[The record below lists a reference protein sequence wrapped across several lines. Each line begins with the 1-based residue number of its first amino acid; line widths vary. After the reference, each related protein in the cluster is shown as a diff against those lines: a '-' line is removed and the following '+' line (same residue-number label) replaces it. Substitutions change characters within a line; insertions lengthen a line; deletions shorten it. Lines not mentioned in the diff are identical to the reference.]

1 MRLSSIFKGHW
12 AARSC
17 AKQSKGEENPAIHLS
32 LSVLFMLYSPLC
44 LILYGQQ
51 QLGCDRHRR
60 KRYKSCVWLYLAVTE
75 LIEIKGKSLTQPV
88 TFTFLSSAK
97 RSRETH
103 FYWCFPAMCLSD
115 SQVFIS
121 SQSFSGDTEESSCVP
136 PEKWDFSH
144 FLFSH
149 IKHENIIITQKS
161 SAHSP
166 VGKGKSH
173 WYSGSNPSCPYLHP
187 WDLRPSV
194 GNQGVPR

>member
-60 KRYKSCVWLYLAVTE
+60 KRYKSCVWLYLAITE
-75 LIEIKGKSLTQPV
+75 WIEIKGKSLTQPV

-115 SQVFIS
+115 SQVFIP
-121 SQSFSGDTEESSCVP
+121 SQSFSGDTEESSLCAAR
-136 PEKWDFSH
+136 KMR
-144 FLFSH
+144 FLPFFIFTH
-149 IKHENIIITQKS
+149 KAWKHYHHTEELCTL
-161 SAHSP
+161 
-166 VGKGKSH
+166 
-173 WYSGSNPSCPYLHP
+173 SCGQGEESLIFRFQSLLSIFTS
-187 WDLRPSV
+187 LRP
-194 GNQGVPR
+194 QTLCR